1 MLGRVKRGKR
11 NVLLGTKHMFI
22 ANGASPSFLVESL
35 IPKGFQL
42 VAGDKRSAI
51 PGS

>member
-1 MLGRVKRGKR
+1 MKRGKK
-11 NVLLGTKHMFI
+11 NVFLRTKNVFI
-22 ANGASPSFLVESL
+22 ANGASPIFLAEFL

-51 PGS
+51 PGSRFR

>member
-1 MLGRVKRGKR
+1 MKRGMK
-11 NVLLGTKHMFI
+11 NVFLENR
-22 ANGASPSFLVESL
+22 AASIFLAEFL
-35 IPKGFQL
+35 IPKGFQR